1 MKIVYIGVLRN
12 AQPDPIELCC
22 ERELSSYSRFTRGSI
37 SEFTTMFSKLVVGRT
52 SPGQRQDVQEK
63 EFTFHVYASSQ
74 VPGITGV
81 IISDDEYPSMAAHQV
96 LSKLLD
102 EFTTSNPSAKNATGP
117 VSFPALAGYISK
129 YQDPQNVGSILK
141 IQQELDE
148 TKVVLHKTIESV
160 LQRGE
165 KLDDLVQKSEGLSS
179 QSKMFYTSAKKQNS
193 CCIVM

>member
-1 MKIVYIGVLRN
+1 MKIIYIGVLRN

-22 ERELSSYSRFTRGSI
+22 ARELSSYSRFTKGSI
-37 SEFTTMFSKLVVGRT
+37 QEFTTMFSKLLTGRT
-52 SPGQRQDVQEK
+52 NPGQRQDINQED
-63 EFTFHVYASSQ
+63 FTFHVYASSQ
-74 VPGITGV
+74 ARGITGV
-81 IISDDEYPSMAAHQV
+81 IISDFEYPSMAAHQI

-102 EFTTSNPSAKNATGP
+102 EFTTQNPSATTATGP
-117 VSFPALAGYISK
+117 VSFPALTDYIK
-129 YQDPQNVGSILK
+129 QYQDPQNVGSILK

-165 KLDDLVQKSEGLSS
+165 KLDDLVQKSEGLST

-193 CCIVM
+193 CCIIM